1 MIAPINIKY
10 IISHRLKRR
19 AYLTGDPVSAG
30 AISQK
35 VKSAF
40 WSLRYHVRLAF
51 ICSTMLIVNYF
62 INPRAISP
70 RFRIAYRRD
79 VGPKRYKT
87 NLLV

>member
-51 ICSTMLIVNYF
+51 IC
-62 INPRAISP
+62 
-70 RFRIAYRRD
+70 
-79 VGPKRYKT
+79 
-87 NLLV
+87 